1 MSTIKTLAVSRI
13 KYNKSRTILTAV
25 AMMLTT
31 VLLMGV
37 GTSAVGLF
45 DMTKQEA
52 ASESNVHASFSGLSA
67 EQVNKLK
74 NHMDVEAL
82 EITEIFADVEY
93 EKMNGSLN
101 CGSQLKE
108 GIYHRLGN
116 LIEGHEASAVD
127 EICGPPAFFERMGVE
142 PVIGNKIEISFRPH
156 GEGMA
161 ETRVF
166 TICGLVTQVDLSK
179 IDVSD
184 SRIAYSATISEALAA
199 EYLEPEERVYAANI
213 RVLGEEELGYDEIQ
227 KKINKVAE
235 DIGYDVEKV
244 NLNRPYLYT

>member
-52 ASESNVHASFSGLSA
+52 AGEGNVHASFSGLGA

-82 EITEIFADVEY
+82 EITEVFATVEY
-93 EKMNGSLN
+93 EKMNGALN
-101 CGSQLKE
+101 CSSQLKE

-116 LIEGHEASAVD
+116 LTEGHEAAAVD
-127 EICGPPAFFERMGVE
+127 EICGPPACTYF
-142 PVIGNKIEISFRPH
+142 
-156 GEGMA
+156 
-161 ETRVF
+161 
-166 TICGLVTQVDLSK
+166 L
-179 IDVSD
+179 
-184 SRIAYSATISEALAA
+184 
-199 EYLEPEERVYAANI
+199 
-213 RVLGEEELGYDEIQ
+213 
-227 KKINKVAE
+227 
-235 DIGYDVEKV
+235 
-244 NLNRPYLYT
+244 